1 MGKQKLFLPTQARAT
16 STDRC
21 PKWNI
26 ILLLASVLAL
36 LWTGFHVDI
45 ESLDGPVF
53 NGAPTCVP
61 HTAPICPQA
70 PALSPQVHK
79 NLLADIESEYV
90 TGGFKSRV
98 VEWLRGA
105 VRIKTVTH
113 DDMRVVGN
121 DSRWDVFGE
130 FHSYLKEAF
139 PLVHDRL
146 EVTNIN
152 TYGLVYRWEGSDAS
166 LKPLLLMAHQDVV
179 PVQADTVTQWVR
191 PPFSGYFDG
200 EFLWGRGAWDDKQAL
215 IAILYPSS
223 LSIVFHID
231 HSFRITLET
240 LLKHGYKPT
249 RTIFFVSGFDEEI
262 GGHFGAGRIA
272 SHFLST
278 YGENHFAM
286 LVDEGAPQTAAFG
299 ARVAALGISEKGY
312 TNVKVS
318 VASPGG
324 HSSVPPTHTSI
335 GLLALALVHL
345 EENPEP
351 AHLTRTSPLYELY
364 QCQAEHS
371 PNFPEKLKRALRK
384 SLHNDKALKRAEKLL
399 FTSEG
404 GDVNRIYL
412 HTTQAIDLIG
422 GGVKVNALPEL
433 AWALINHRIATDS
446 SVNATHSSIVD
457 KLTPIAR
464 GLQLDFEAFG
474 FNVTTEL
481 DPAGQL
487 TLSHFLDDD
496 LEPAPVS
503 PPNSAPFQLL
513 AGTIRETWETGRGK
527 DSEEPFIVAPSIMPA
542 NTGMIL
548 RPGSVGVLHLKSL
561 LDTKYFWKLTP
572 HIFRYNHLGM
582 EDMGPLKNHGGMHSV
597 NEAIRIDGYH
607 DQIRFFTHLILN
619 ADEANL

>member
-1 MGKQKLFLPTQARAT
+1 MGKQKLFLPTQAQAT
-16 STDRC
+16 STDRR

-26 ILLLASVLAL
+26 ILLLAFVLAL

-53 NGAPTCVP
+53 NRAPTCVP
-61 HTAPICPQA
+61 HTVPICPQA

-90 TGGFKSRV
+90 TGDFKLRV

-105 VRIKTVTH
+105 VQIKTVTY

-139 PLVHDRL
+139 PLVHGRL

-166 LKPLLLMAHQDVV
+166 LKPLLLMAHQGNYSPDVV
-179 PVQADTVTQWVR
+179 PVQEDTVTQWVH

-200 EFLWGRGAWDDKQAL
+200 KFLWGRGTWDDKQAL
-215 IAILYPSS
+215 IAIL
-223 LSIVFHID
+223 
-231 HSFRITLET
+231 ITLET

-278 YGENHFAM
+278 YGQNYFAM
-286 LVDEGAPQTAAFG
+286 LVDEGPAQTTAFG

-371 PNFPEKLKRALRK
+371 PNFPEKLKRALRR

-399 FTSEG
+399 FASEEVMLTAFTCTQRKPSTLSGTGRRSLRFAVPWCLLPTFSTSSF
-404 GDVNRIYL
+404 
-412 HTTQAIDLIG
+412 
-422 GGVKVNALPEL
+422 
-433 AWALINHRIATDS
+433 S
-446 SVNATHSSIVD
+446 SVNSTHSSIVD

-503 PPNSAPFQLL
+503 PPDSAPFQLL

-527 DSEEPFIVAPSIMPA
+527 DSEEPLIVAPGIMPA
-542 NTGMIL
+542 NT
-548 RPGSVGVLHLKSL
+548 
-561 LDTKYFWKLTP
+561 DTKYFWKLTP
-572 HIFRYNHLGM
+572 HIFRYNHLGT
-582 EDMGPLKNHGGMHSV
+582 EDIRPLKNQPQNGGMHSV

-607 DQIRFFTHLILN
+607 DQIRFFTHLVLN